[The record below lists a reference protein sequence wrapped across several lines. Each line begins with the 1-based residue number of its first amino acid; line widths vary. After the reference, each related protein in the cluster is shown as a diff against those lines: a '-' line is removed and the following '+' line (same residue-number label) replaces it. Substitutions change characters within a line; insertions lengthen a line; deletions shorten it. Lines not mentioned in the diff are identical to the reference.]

1 MARPRALGRSAGS
14 FLVVL
19 FCSRHEKDV
28 RKRYAQ
34 RMEDRVSVVSLSSG
48 AFLTPQGQFLVL
60 APCAPFRRVSRPVH
74 SQGCWP
80 TKHLPAAPA
89 GRLAGSALVILT
101 VLSAGAPSHCSSHK
115 RWQLQLAPAGAR
127 PARPE
132 WAPRS
137 APLPLHSF
145 ELRGGVSRFFFQP
158 DLERYYESS
167 VPDSLAAAIWFT
179 GTTKNS
185 LASVTDV
192 SKISDHETKT
202 PVVLL
207 VSIPKLILEAQAPS
221 CSAIRTWSPYHGEG
235 KITL

>member
-19 FCSRHEKDV
+19 FYSRHEKVV

-34 RMEDRVSVVSLSSG
+34 CMEDQVSVVS
-48 AFLTPQGQFLVL
+48 
-60 APCAPFRRVSRPVH
+60 
-74 SQGCWP
+74 
-80 TKHLPAAPA
+80 
-89 GRLAGSALVILT
+89 
-101 VLSAGAPSHCSSHK
+101 
-115 RWQLQLAPAGAR
+115 LQLAPAGAR

-132 WAPRS
+132 WAPQS

-145 ELRGGVSRFFFQP
+145 DMWWGLSLFFQP

-167 VPDSLAAAIWFT
+167 IPDSLAAAIWFT

-192 SKISDHETKT
+192 SKISDHKTKT

-235 KITL
+235 KIKL

>member
-1 MARPRALGRSAGS
+1 MARHRALGRSAGS

-19 FCSRHEKDV
+19 FCSHHEKDAQ
-28 RKRYAQ
+28 KRYAQ
-34 RMEDRVSVVSLSSG
+34 RMEDRVSVVLLSSG

-80 TKHLPAAPA
+80 TKHLPAARA
-89 GRLAGSALVILT
+89 DRLAGSALVILT
-101 VLSAGAPSHCSSHK
+101 VFSAGAPSHCSSHK

-132 WAPRS
+132 WAMQVSPPPS
-137 APLPLHSF
+137 SF
-145 ELRGGVSRFFFQP
+145 IRIMWRGLSLFFQP
-158 DLERYYESS
+158 DLERYYESF